1 MANVF
6 HILDIIPLITGKRQD
21 MIIDI
26 PAVVVSIQINIWTD
40 RPIGSGMDSFV
51 REILFEKGPV
61 FEMCIRDSLTA
72 VGLILTLGIFLYQRK
87 KERGKIQK
95 RDGANC

>member
-6 HILDIIPLITGKRQD
+6 HILDIISLITGKRQD

-61 FEMCIRDSLTA
+61 FGVYGKMRWN
-72 VGLILTLGIFLYQRK
+72 GIFV
-87 KERGKIQK
+87 KIREHNLQSRRLWK
-95 RDGANC
+95 MLQ